1 MARPSNFSDVQILDA
16 SKRLIDAGKKVT
28 GYALTKELGG
38 GNPNSLEAKYL
49 ELSQTVTHGPKLQA
63 LPSVIEGSINGAIA
77 NLSKTLVDVLT
88 KTYGDLKADAEVTV
102 DQIKELAQAEIEA
115 IRTQL
120 ADAAENEQTEADR
133 AAALETQLMAANK
146 TIEALKVDVANRD
159 GQLKA
164 LNDAKHGLEQSILEL
179 QSDKQRLE
187 NDKSSLTKQIADA
200 KMAVTTAKADAEAA
214 IQKVK
219 NEAKA
224 EVAEAKEEVKKERD
238 DKAAALLKAAASDAA
253 YQELKVSNERAT
265 NDLANANKALGL
277 LEGQLKAATTQLET
291 KTKELEAIKALPAP
305 AQEEVKSKNH

>member
-102 DQIKELAQAEIEA
+102 DQIKELAQTEIEE

-120 ADAAENEQTEADR
+120 ADAAENEQAEADR

-187 NDKSSLTKQIADA
+187 IENASLTKQVADA
-200 KMAVTTAKADAEAA
+200 KTAMTAAKADAEAA

-219 NEAKA
+219 DEAKK
-224 EVAEAKEEVKKERD
+224 EVAEAKDEAKKERGEKD
-238 DKAAALLKAAASDAA
+238 TALLKATAAESA
-253 YQELKVSNERAT
+253 YKELKTSNDKATQELAE
-265 NDLANANKALGL
+265 ANKKL
-277 LEGQLKAATTQLET
+277 GQLENQLKTTAAKLDE
-291 KTKELEAIKALPAP
+291 KTKELDAIKAPVP
-305 AQEEVKSKNH
+305 AQEDVATKKH